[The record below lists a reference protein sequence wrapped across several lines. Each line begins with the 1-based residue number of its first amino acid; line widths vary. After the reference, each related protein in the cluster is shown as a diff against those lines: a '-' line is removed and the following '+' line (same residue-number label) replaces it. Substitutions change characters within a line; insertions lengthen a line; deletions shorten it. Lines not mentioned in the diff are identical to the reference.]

1 MLLLRLGDLD
11 ETRLI
16 IIIIIIVIFVC
27 LFFVRIV
34 LEAVFELV
42 ELVYL
47 VDSCA
52 LIIVY
57 LQRTVL
63 YLLPLFVLLLRA
75 ICYKLVVVVV
85 ACFFAL
91 FNFNLPFI
99 LRLVVIIVI
108 VVVVVIKSV
117 SAIVIET
124 YATTFAVVVYL
135 VVIEA
140 VFGVFCSSFL
150 IQLLVH
156 FVIIVEV
163 LAATDILVVF
173 DEIVYILVDEI
184 IINIIIAIYVI
195 IIKVC
200 LFAVVLCETLFNVE
214 IFR

>member
-63 YLLPLFVLLLRA
+63 YLPLFVLLLRA